1 VAEHLRGFA
10 RLPIVEGRLRSS
22 PLSCLTVT
30 LALVAPAWGQP
41 APGPLPAA
49 SAPAEDKPAAAKP
62 PAKQFGGLRFVDTAE
77 VTIVNVNVS
86 VTNKNGPVLTLK
98 PSDFV
103 VLQDG
108 REQPVT
114 NFALYTE
121 PTGAP
126 GAPVPAAAAPPPAP
140 TAPVATPSPAAVSTP
155 TPSATELPPP
165 KREPRFV
172 TLYVDNE
179 NLMPFNRNRVINSA
193 VEWIGTH
200 LSPPD
205 QAMVVSYQ
213 RSVKIL
219 QPFTSDSEE
228 IAAALRATK
237 KLTGG
242 ATDAANGRKQVED
255 FISQNAD
262 SNPGSIAEA
271 LDDANSF
278 AREQR
283 NDLQFTL
290 GALRELISMMSGL
303 PGRKAVIYIS
313 DGLPMAP
320 GQELFYQI
328 EDSYHN
334 PNVLSMARDN
344 DATDLFRSLVT
355 TATAAGVTLYTIDAR
370 GLESES
376 GIEAE
381 NRAPRSSLAASVLSS
396 NYQDSLIFMAEQT
409 GGLAVL
415 NSNDPTI
422 GLDRIATD
430 LETFYSLGYR
440 LLPSGED
447 RRHRIEV
454 RVKGHPEYRLNYRK
468 TFIEKSLP
476 SAIGD
481 RVVSGLEFDLE
492 DNPLGIELKTGDPS
506 PTEKDRWLLPVDVH
520 LPLDKIALVPDG
532 PDLVGYVMV
541 YYAARD
547 NEGKQSD
554 LQRIEQ
560 TIRMPNRDYDAARRG
575 YFTVTTSLVLDPG
588 TYRISVGVRDE
599 LTNQAGYATIRR
611 AVHPE
616 LM

>member
-1 VAEHLRGFA
+1 LKSSS
-10 RLPIVEGRLRSS
+10 LPGLAV
-22 PLSCLTVT
+22 
-30 LALVAPAWGQP
+30 ALVLAAPAWGQP
-41 APGPLPAA
+41 APGP
-49 SAPAEDKPAAAKP
+49 APAISPPVEDKPAAPNA
-62 PAKQFGGLRFVDTAE
+62 PARQFGGLRFVDVAE
-77 VTIVNVNVS
+77 VTVVNVNVS

-108 REQPVT
+108 REQQIT

-121 PTGAP
+121 AAGAAGEP
-126 GAPVPAAAAPPPAP
+126 VAPSPAAAAPAPAP
-140 TAPVATPSPAAVSTP
+140 TATAATPLPAASPAPASP
-155 TPSATELPPP
+155 ATGLLPP

-172 TLYVDNE
+172 AFYVDNE

-193 VEWIGTH
+193 VDWIGSH

-219 QPFTSDSEE
+219 QPFTSDPEE
-228 IAAALRATK
+228 IASALRATK

-255 FISQNAD
+255 FINQNAD

-278 AREQR
+278 AQEQR
-283 NDLQFTL
+283 NNLQFTI
-290 GALRELISMMSGL
+290 GALKELVAMMSGL
-303 PGRKAVIYIS
+303 PGKKAMVYIS

-320 GQELFYQI
+320 GQELYYQI

-334 PNVLSMARDN
+334 PNVLSMAHDN
-344 DATDLFRSLVT
+344 DATDLFHSLVT
-355 TATAAGVTLYTIDAR
+355 TATAAGVTFYTIDAR

-409 GGLAVL
+409 GGIAVL
-415 NSNDPTI
+415 NSNDPSV

-430 LETFYSLGYR
+430 LETYYSLGYR

-447 RRHRIEV
+447 RHHRIEV
-454 RVKGHPEYRLNYRK
+454 KIKGHPEYRLNYRK

-481 RVVSGLEFDLE
+481 RVVSALEFDLE
-492 DNPLGIELKTGDPS
+492 DNPLGIELKTGEPS
-506 PTEKDRWLLPVDVH
+506 PTEKERWLLPVDVH
-520 LPLDKIALVPDG
+520 LPLDKVALVPDG
-532 PDLVGYVMV
+532 TDLVGYVMV

-560 TIRMPNRDYDAARRG
+560 TVRMPSRDYEVARKE
-575 YFTVTTSLVLDPG
+575 YFTVTTSLVLEPG